1 MGRLILVPLEPPSS
15 NTSTLSRVSVNKP
28 LVLVID
34 CEDGFCVTLMPA
46 PDTDLTHFSSYRI
59 SVIISYRNPKPCSV
73 FL

>member
-46 PDTDLTHFSSYRI
+46 PDTDLTHQ
-59 SVIISYRNPKPCSV
+59 